1 MLYPR
6 TSWHQAKV
14 APGESLNYGPANS
27 KESSGGRYAG
37 ASLQLLCGRPR
48 RPSHGDGWLQVILH
62 FENSWF
68 QLAEPVHISTPTC
81 AMSFRQEE
89 GEGEGSVCK
98 MVDIYC
104 SATNR
109 FLHLL
114 IIGRAT
120 EPSCQVISASS
131 WTRAPA
137 LLTARSALACVQV
150 PRGEIF

>member
-1 MLYPR
+1 MLEPR
-6 TSWHQAKV
+6 SNFSV
-14 APGESLNYGPANS
+14 AVLGDRLMVIGGFNGTDVLGEVEQYN
-27 KESSGGRYAG
+27 
-37 ASLQLLCGRPR
+37 
-48 RPSHGDGWLQVILH
+48 
-62 FENSWF
+62 
-68 QLAEPVHISTPTC
+68 
-81 AMSFRQEE
+81 
-89 GEGEGSVCK
+89 
-98 MVDIYC
+98 

-131 WTRAPA
+131 WTRAPE